1 MCGAVWAGGRRG
13 RAPRPLLSSRRP
25 PPPPVPHPGLAGA
38 RRAGP
43 PPRGADSGLTAAFLS
58 HRRGGA
64 GAAGPAALGRFR
76 FPRRAAHMAG
86 LPRAPL
92 RLRRSRLAGAS
103 GSSLTALEGTTGAGT
118 GAKVAGACAWR
129 RGRDGGHGRGR
140 ASAHAPRRPARP
152 RSVGVVGGGW
162 LWSKPWL
169 PKAQLAREEQLH
181 RFSSSR
187 DVSQV
192 C

>member
-1 MCGAVWAGGRRG
+1 MAAAQDGGAPRDPRARALVCGSARVWRSLGGRAAG
-13 RAPRPLLSSRRP
+13 PGAASPPVLTPPPAPACT

-43 PPRGADSGLTAAFLS
+43 PPPGADSGLIAAFLS

-86 LPRAPL
+86 LPRAPEKLATL

-118 GAKVAGACAWR
+118 GAKVAGACA
-129 RGRDGGHGRGR
+129 
-140 ASAHAPRRPARP
+140 
-152 RSVGVVGGGW
+152 
-162 LWSKPWL
+162 
-169 PKAQLAREEQLH
+169 
-181 RFSSSR
+181 
-187 DVSQV
+187 
-192 C
+192 